1 MIYTAGRYA
10 QQSYVFPHNYIC
22 QGVKGGHYYA
32 TTGTQ
37 GFQSR
42 GVKGKYRVQF
52 NQGCAYNATQNG
64 AGGGNGGS
72 GGSGGS
78 VGAGGNVR
86 GYNQNQSNGSGG
98 SGGANGSG
106 GSGGCKARNGT

>member
-1 MIYTAGRYA
+1 MRNVPYHYNHAYHVQGNTMIYTAGRYA

-64 AGGGNGGS
+64 AGGGNGCLLYTS
-72 GGSGGS
+72 PSP
-78 VGAGGNVR
+78 R
-86 GYNQNQSNGSGG
+86 DD
-98 SGGANGSG
+98 
-106 GSGGCKARNGT
+106 T